1 MKEQERVMDGNT
13 TAHCADRPFRVVVQN
28 GEYWLCNKGDLA
40 MLDVTVGRL
49 REHWPTARI
58 GVLTSAPHLLRA
70 FHPTAE
76 PISDRGRGEWPSTG
90 PATRLAQRFGP
101 EIVGPPSMAWL
112 RARDA
117 PVTFAR
123 RAGGVLRRRT
133 GRPAADPRASTGA
146 TDAVPAALRT
156 ASLVM
161 AMGGGY
167 FTDVDPDQAHR
178 TLTLLEHAID
188 RGIPTAMVGQ
198 GLGPVD
204 DPALLARAARI
215 LPRVDVI
222 ALREGLRGPDLLSGL
237 GVPSDRVTVTGDDAI
252 ELAYAVRTAAPGRD
266 VGVCLRVAEYSP
278 VAGRTK
284 DSVGRAVRDFAGRV
298 GAGLVPLIIS
308 EYLSEDRRST
318 LPLVEGFANT
328 VPPLGRQVTPH
339 EVARR
344 VSRCRVLVT
353 GAYHLGVFALSQGI
367 PVVGLSSSRY
377 YDDKLR
383 GLDAMFG
390 GDGLRL
396 VRLDEPDLDGR
407 LDIAIR
413 EAWEAAPGLRQPRR
427 DRAEAQ
433 IAASSA
439 AFARI
444 FDLVERAQLR
454 A

>member
-1 MKEQERVMDGNT
+1 
-13 TAHCADRPFRVVVQN
+13 
-28 GEYWLCNKGDLA
+28 
-40 MLDVTVGRL
+40 
-49 REHWPTARI
+49 
-58 GVLTSAPHLLRA
+58 
-70 FHPTAE
+70 
-76 PISDRGRGEWPSTG
+76 
-90 PATRLAQRFGP
+90 
-101 EIVGPPSMAWL
+101 
-112 RARDA
+112 
-117 PVTFAR
+117 
-123 RAGGVLRRRT
+123 
-133 GRPAADPRASTGA
+133 
-146 TDAVPAALRT
+146 
-156 ASLVM
+156 
-161 AMGGGY
+161 MGGGY

-198 GLGPVD
+198 GLGPID

-237 GVPSDRVTVTGDDAI
+237 GVPSDRVTVSGDDAI
-252 ELAYAVRTAAPGRD
+252 ELAYAVRTETPGRD

-284 DSVGRAVRDFAGRV
+284 DSVGRAVRGFAGQV
-298 GAGLVPLIIS
+298 GAALVPLIIS

-318 LPLVEGFANT
+318 LPLVDGFANT
-328 VPPLGRQVTPH
+328 IPPLGRQVTPH
-339 EVARR
+339 DVARR

-390 GDGLRL
+390 GGGLRL

-413 EAWEAAPGLRQPRR
+413 DAWEAAPRLRQPLR

-433 IAASSA
+433 ITASTA
-439 AFARI
+439 AFGQI
-444 FDLVERAQLR
+444 FDLVEGAPLR